1 MYSER
6 YEPYIE
12 EMTEDIS
19 AVAKSLALEAERD
32 VPETGLFPKI
42 SVEFKDKS
50 GVLDITYWQ
59 LNVCSIYIEGENND
73 KRYLEVSGT
82 LKSGYKI
89 SCLNYAGT
97 KSECIEML
105 RNPSYVENVK
115 QTMRV
120 NLNAMDD

>member
-19 AVAKSLALEAERD
+19 DAARLLALDAERN

-42 SVEFKDKS
+42 TVEFKDKS
-50 GVLDITYWQ
+50 GILDITYWQ
-59 LNVCSIYIEGENND
+59 LNICSFIEGGNGD

-82 LKSGYKI
+82 LKGGYKM
-89 SCLNYAGT
+89 SCFNFAGT
-97 KSECIEML
+97 TSECIEML
-105 RNPSYVENVK
+105 RNPFYVEKVK
-115 QTMRV
+115 QTMRAS
-120 NLNAMDD
+120 LNAMDD

>member
-12 EMTEDIS
+12 EMSEDIS
-19 AVAKSLALEAERD
+19 SAARSLALEAERE
-32 VPETGLFPKI
+32 VPETGFFSNI

-50 GVLDITYWQ
+50 GVLDITNWQ
-59 LNVCSIYIEGENND
+59 LNICSIYIEDGD
-73 KRYLEVSGT
+73 KNRRYLEVSGT
-82 LKSGYKI
+82 LKGGYKI
-89 SCLNYAGT
+89 SCFNFAGT

-105 RNPSYVENVK
+105 RNPFYVEKVK

-120 NLNAMDD
+120 NLNAMD

>member
-19 AVAKSLALEAERD
+19 SAAKLLALEAEKN

-42 SVEFKDKS
+42 TVEFKDKS
-50 GVLDITYWQ
+50 GILDITYWQ
-59 LNVCSIYIEGENND
+59 LNVCSLYIEGGNID
-73 KRYLEVSGT
+73 KRYLEVTGT

-89 SCLNYAGT
+89 SCLNFAGT
-97 KSECIEML
+97 KSECIDML
-105 RNPSYVENVK
+105 RNSSYVEHVK